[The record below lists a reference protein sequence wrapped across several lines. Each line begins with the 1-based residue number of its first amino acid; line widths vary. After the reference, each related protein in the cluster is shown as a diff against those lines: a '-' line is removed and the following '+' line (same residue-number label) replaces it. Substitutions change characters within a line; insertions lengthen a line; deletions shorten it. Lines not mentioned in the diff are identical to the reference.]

1 MTGDRLKLVSGG
13 QTGVDQGALAA
24 ALHCGAPCGGWC
36 PEGRRSEDG
45 AIPAAYPVR
54 ELPGAGYA
62 QRTLQNVRDSDGTA
76 LVFAG
81 VLEGGT
87 RLTRSCCIEVSKPC
101 LMIDAAVMTPTDA
114 VDALVRFVARHR
126 IETLN
131 VAGPRASRW
140 PEAHDYAR
148 RLLTAVLTRLDPP

>member
-1 MTGDRLKLVSGG
+1 MRSPLRCT
-13 QTGVDQGALAA
+13 AA
-24 ALHCGAPCGGWC
+24 PPAAG

-45 AIPAAYPVR
+45 AIPAVYPVR

-87 RLTRSCCIEVSKPC
+87 RLTRSCCIEVPKPW
-101 LMIDAAVMTPTDA
+101 LLIDAAAMTPTDA
-114 VDALVRFVARHR
+114 VDALVRFIARHG

-140 PEAHDYAR
+140 PEAYDYAR
-148 RLLTAVLTRLDPP
+148 RLLTGVLTTLDPP